1 MEQYYPLLWVA
12 FFLLLVAAGLLL
24 LALSYFR
31 KPRPTQRLPYITI
44 PILTE
49 SERHFFSVLEGCVH
63 KNCYILAQVRLA
75 NLVAVEAGT
84 ENFRGRFNAIAMK
97 CVDFVI
103 IDQRT
108 MAPLLVVEL
117 DDRSHERTDRKAR
130 DRFVDQVLLSV
141 GIPILHYPVLPSYNK
156 SKLVQIITV
165 KIIK

>member
-1 MEQYYPLLWVA
+1 
-12 FFLLLVAAGLLL
+12 
-24 LALSYFR
+24 
-31 KPRPTQRLPYITI
+31 
-44 PILTE
+44 
-49 SERHFFSVLEGCVH
+49 
-63 KNCYILAQVRLA
+63 
-75 NLVAVEAGT
+75 
-84 ENFRGRFNAIAMK
+84 MK

-165 KIIK
+165 KIIKW